1 MSGNTD
7 RYIFQ
12 NAVNNAAVP
21 TKQPHF
27 DGKFTV
33 KVWSPTS
40 AWNGASVLL
49 YVLAPDD
56 ELVLVHTFTEA
67 DSQFAYFGETG
78 TEEVFTG
85 AITGSA
91 GGSDLCM
98 TISK

>member
-12 NAVNNAAVP
+12 NAASSAATP
-21 TKQPHF
+21 SPQPHF

-40 AWNGASVLL
+40 AWDGNTVQLL
-49 YVLAPDD
+49 VKATDG
-56 ELVLVHTFTEA
+56 ELVLVHEFAET
-67 DSQFAYFGETG
+67 DNQFAYFGECG

-85 AITGSA
+85 AIVGA
-91 GGSDLCM
+91 GVASDLCM